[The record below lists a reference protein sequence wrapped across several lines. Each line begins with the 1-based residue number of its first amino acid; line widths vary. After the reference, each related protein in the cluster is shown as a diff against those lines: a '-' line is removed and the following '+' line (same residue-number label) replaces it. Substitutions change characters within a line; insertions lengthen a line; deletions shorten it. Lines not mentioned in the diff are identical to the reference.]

1 MITVSAI
8 VYMTL
13 TLLVGIVLPAAIL
26 IALCA
31 RKKLE
36 FRAAAMG
43 MLAVLLSRVLL
54 ESSAMNVIYNFASLV
69 FDAENLIASAIV
81 GAIAVALI
89 SEASRL
95 LFAKTSLQNR
105 KEPSF
110 KSALSF
116 GVGYGVFGNIVAMG
130 ATSVG
135 NITLALSINSG
146 TGVISDYAAQVG
158 EETAAQVVNSLVAI
172 APIDFAS
179 GLVQCLMM
187 LAIEIL
193 FSVLM
198 IYFIRNRKNTFVA
211 LVFSAHWALNFGIAL
226 MSPLGVWAGEIFI
239 ALFLAMLAAASFEI
253 IRKYRQLDKAP
264 EPELPE
270 QMEFEL

>member
-1 MITVSAI
+1 MISISAI

-13 TLLVGIVLPAAIL
+13 TLLVGIILPAAVL
-26 IALCA
+26 IILCA

-43 MLAVLLSRVLL
+43 MLAVLLSRVVL
-54 ESSAMNVIYNFASLV
+54 ESGAMNVIYNFASLA
-69 FDAENLIASAIV
+69 FDPENLISSAIV
-81 GAIAVALI
+81 GAIAVALV
-89 SEASRL
+89 SEAARL

-110 KSALSF
+110 ISALSF

-130 ATSVG
+130 ATSIG

-146 TGVISDYAAQVG
+146 TGVIADYAEQVG
-158 EETAAQVVNSLVAI
+158 QETALQVVQSLAAI
-172 APIDFAS
+172 PPMEFFA
-179 GLVQCLMM
+179 GMVQCLLM

-193 FSVLM
+193 FSVMM
-198 IYFIRNRKNTFVA
+198 IYFIRNRKNIFIA
-211 LVFSAHWALNFGIAL
+211 AIFAAHWALNFGIAL
-226 MSPLGVWAGEIFI
+226 MSPHGVWAGEIYI
-239 ALFLAMLAAASFEI
+239 ALFAIMLAAAGYEI
-253 IRKYRQLDKAP
+253 IRKYRGMDKAQ